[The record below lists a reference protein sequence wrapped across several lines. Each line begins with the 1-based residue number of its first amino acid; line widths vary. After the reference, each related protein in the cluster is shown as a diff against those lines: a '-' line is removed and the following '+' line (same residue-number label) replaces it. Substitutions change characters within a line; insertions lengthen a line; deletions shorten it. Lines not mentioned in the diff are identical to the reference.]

1 MKCLKT
7 STKPVLKEIRYY
19 FNMKKILLILVLG
32 LVLVSNAFAKDINQ
46 SKINK
51 KNFEMNNKEKEI
63 TSITTVDIEVN
74 FEKLFELI
82 NLKI

>member
-1 MKCLKT
+1 M
-7 STKPVLKEIRYY
+7 IY
-19 FNMKKILLILVLG
+19 
-32 LVLVSNAFAKDINQ
+32 FAKDINQ